1 MIRRYEPQG
10 RGYYSGVA
18 ALIGGDGQGGR
29 TLDSAILIRTAEI
42 EGDGRLRIGVGST
55 IVRHSDPLGEAAE
68 SRAKAS
74 GLIAALKSQAP
85 QRLGSHPHVV
95 AALAS
100 RNAPIAD
107 FWLRGASERQQLQA
121 DLSGREVLIV
131 DAEDTFT
138 SMIAKQLKSLGLTVT
153 VRGFQEPYSF
163 DGYDLVIMGPGPGNP
178 TEIGQP
184 KIGHL
189 HLAIRSLL
197 SERRPFLAV
206 CLSHQV
212 LSLCLGLDLQRRQE
226 PNQGVQ
232 KQIDL
237 FGAAE
242 RVGFYNTF
250 AARPAGPHRDSR
262 GRPDRDQ
269 PRPRDRRGPCPARAA
284 LRLHAI
290 PPRIGADPRGSAH
303 HRRPAASRAGRAA
316 ALSQESPCTDMS

>member
-1 MIRRYEPQG
+1 
-10 RGYYSGVA
+10 GYYSGVA

-138 SMIAKQLKSLGLTVT
+138 SMIAKQL
-153 VRGFQEPYSF
+153 
-163 DGYDLVIMGPGPGNP
+163 
-178 TEIGQP
+178 
-184 KIGHL
+184 
-189 HLAIRSLL
+189 
-197 SERRPFLAV
+197 
-206 CLSHQV
+206 
-212 LSLCLGLDLQRRQE
+212 
-226 PNQGVQ
+226 
-232 KQIDL
+232 
-237 FGAAE
+237 
-242 RVGFYNTF
+242 
-250 AARPAGPHRDSR
+250 
-262 GRPDRDQ
+262 
-269 PRPRDRRGPCPARAA
+269 
-284 LRLHAI
+284 
-290 PPRIGADPRGSAH
+290 
-303 HRRPAASRAGRAA
+303 
-316 ALSQESPCTDMS
+316 